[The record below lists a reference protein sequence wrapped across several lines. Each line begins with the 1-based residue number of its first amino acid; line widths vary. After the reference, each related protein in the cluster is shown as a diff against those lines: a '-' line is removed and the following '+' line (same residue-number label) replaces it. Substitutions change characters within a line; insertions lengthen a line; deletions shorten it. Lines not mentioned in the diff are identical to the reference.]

1 MLDLE
6 RKQDIT
12 GDIVFLLQENQTYLL
27 DVDGPGLAVAG
38 KGREWCWVLPSR
50 YECDAPRPAVDI
62 TVVTSYI
69 LSCWSK
75 PWSSNGFILEKNL
88 S

>member
-12 GDIVFLLQENQTYLL
+12 GDIVFLLQ
-27 DVDGPGLAVAG
+27 
-38 KGREWCWVLPSR
+38 VLPSR

-75 PWSSNGFILEKNL
+75 PWLSNGFILEKNW